1 MKPLTRLILAVVA
14 LTVVGSVYYSF
25 IKPTDELGS
34 FSNFSTNSEINQNIN
49 VAIVKSK
56 EIGKDGG
63 GRITSFYGS
72 DKDDVVVKITL
83 HDPAPPEIADAAV
96 LELVGHLHV
105 DAFVASHVTVLR

>member
-1 MKPLTRLILAVVA
+1 MKPISRLIIALMS

-25 IKPTDELGS
+25 IKPTDELGA
-34 FSNFSTNSEINQNIN
+34 FSTFSTNSEINQNIN
-49 VAIVKSK
+49 IAIVKSK
-56 EIGKDGG
+56 EINKDGD

-105 DAFVASHVTVLR
+105 DGFVASHVTVIR

>member
-1 MKPLTRLILAVVA
+1 MKPISRLIIALVS

-25 IKPTDELGS
+25 IKTTDELGA
-34 FSNFSTNSEINQNIN
+34 FSKFSTNSEINQDIN
-49 VAIVKSK
+49 VAVVKSK
-56 EIGKDGG
+56 EIKRDGE

-96 LELVGHLHV
+96 LELVGHLHA
-105 DAFVASHVTVLR
+105 DGFVASHVTVIR